1 MFICIIDTDGDHGP
15 AIEQALRGL
24 FDLGPLEVPVP
35 AGQPL
40 GATVGSPY
48 GAEPQSYSH
57 APVDAARATRYV
69 QQEAE
74 QAAWDRAHPL
84 GQPVD
89 PLAGIDPSDHLISPA
104 TSLGYTPDGQT
115 LIPLDLGNG
124 QIVYVP
130 QSAVPEPTIYPP
142 VEQYPT
148 APSEPHMP
156 PYLVAQPYTVDPTD
170 SLIPEYGHD
179 QFQQF
184 TPQVPQVYQNMPQ
197 EPTVDELNV
206 WAAQQR
212 AQAMA
217 NLQAQHAAEM
227 AARGINTSTPQPDFT
242 GFPQT
247 PEVQYARPTPNL

>member
-24 FDLGPLEVPVP
+24 FDLGPADYSLL
-35 AGQPL
+35 A

-48 GAEPQSYSH
+48 GAEPQSYSA
-57 APVDAARATRYV
+57 APDDAARRRM
-69 QQEAE
+69 EAE
-74 QAAWDRAHPL
+74 MWDASQARQANPRL

-184 TPQVPQVYQNMPQ
+184 TPQVPQVIQNMPQ
-197 EPTVDELNV
+197 EPSIDELNV

-212 AQAMA
+212 AQAVA
-217 NLQAQHAAEM
+217 NLQAQQMAEM
-227 AARGINTSTPQPDFT
+227 AARGINTTTPQPDFT

-247 PEVQYARPTPNL
+247 PEVNYARPTPNL

>member
-24 FDLGPLEVPVP
+24 FDLGPLEVPLP
-35 AGQPL
+35 A

-48 GAEPQSYSH
+48 GGEPQSYSH
-57 APVDAARATRYV
+57 GAEMSATERVEAMATAARYG
-69 QQEAE
+69 AE
-74 QAAWDRAHPL
+74 MPFGSGA
-84 GQPVD
+84 PVD
-89 PLAGIDPSDHLISPA
+89 PLAGIDPSDHLISPV

-227 AARGINTSTPQPDFT
+227 AARGIQTSTPQPDFT